1 MTLWRLVHRSLRQ
14 HALSTVVTAASL
26 MLATGLLLTVWM
38 LRSQAARAFTDA
50 DAGFD
55 AVLGARGSKLQLVL
69 NAVFHLESSPGN
81 LRWGDYV
88 QLTNQPGVAFAV
100 PLAVGDNYRGYRLVG
115 TLPRLFEAT
124 DHDGVVRLR
133 MRPGGR
139 LFDPQ
144 RREAVVG
151 SFAARRLGLKVG
163 DTFQPYHG
171 LVFDPK
177 TRHGETFVVVGV
189 LEPSNTPADRVLWI
203 PLAGLQ
209 NLGGHDPAAAQDI
222 SAVLIRLE
230 DGSPGAGFML
240 DLLYNRQGNRLTFA
254 WPIAQVVAEL
264 FDRLGWLERV
274 LSLVAWLVAVVAAA
288 SVLTG
293 LYNSMNERRRD
304 LAVLRALGAHRRT
317 VFAAV
322 MFEAGAIAALGAL
335 LGLGAHLALMNVAAA
350 IVQAQTGVV
359 LDPLAVEPVML
370 WGPVVIVGLG
380 ALAGLLPA
388 WKAYRTDVAGA
399 LSQAA

>member
-1 MTLWRLVHRSLRQ
+1 MTLARLVHRSLRQ
-14 HALSTVVTAASL
+14 HALSTAVTAGSL
-26 MLATGLLLTVWM
+26 ALATGLLLTVWM
-38 LRSQAARAFTDA
+38 LREQASRAFTDA

-81 LRWGDYV
+81 LRWSDYT
-88 QLTNQPGVAFAV
+88 QLTNQPGVAQAV

-115 TLPRLFEAT
+115 TLPTLFDAT
-124 DHDGVVRLR
+124 DHDGRARFRLR
-133 MRPGGR
+133 TGGR
-139 LFDPQ
+139 CFDPA

-151 SFAARRLGLKVG
+151 SFAARRLGLQVG
-163 DTFQPYHG
+163 DTFRPYHG
-171 LVFDPK
+171 LRFEAGAQ
-177 TRHGETFVVVGV
+177 HAETFVVVGV

-209 NLGGHDPAAAQDI
+209 NLGGHDPVAAQDI
-222 SAVLIRLE
+222 SAVLVRLE

-240 DLLYNRQGNRLTFA
+240 DLMYNRQGNRLTFA

-274 LSLVAWLVAVVAAA
+274 LALVAWLVAVVAAA
-288 SVLTG
+288 SVMTG

-304 LAVLRALGAHRRT
+304 LAMLRALGAHRRT

-322 MFEAGAIAALGAL
+322 LLEAGAIAALGVL
-335 LGLGAHLALMNVAAA
+335 LGVAFHFALMSAAA
-350 IVQAQTGVV
+350 AMVQAQTGVV
-359 LDPLAVEPVML
+359 LDPFVLAAALL
-370 WGPVVIVGLG
+370 WGPAIIVSLG
-380 ALAGLLPA
+380 MLAGLVPA
-388 WKAYRTDVAGA
+388 WKAYRTDVSGA
-399 LSQAA
+399 LSQIA

>member
-14 HALSTVVTAASL
+14 HALSTVVTAGSL

-38 LRSQAARAFTDA
+38 LRNQAARAFTDA

-55 AVLGARGSKLQLVL
+55 GVVGARGSKLQLVL

-81 LRWGDYV
+81 LRWDDYV
-88 QLTNQPGVAFAV
+88 QLTNQPGVALAV
-100 PLAVGDNYRGYRLVG
+100 PLAVGDNYRGFRLVG
-115 TLPRLFEAT
+115 TLPTLFEIG
-124 DHDGVVRLR
+124 DEMGVARLTVQ
-133 MRPGGR
+133 PGGR
-139 LFDPQ
+139 HFDPE

-177 TRHGETFVVVGV
+177 ARHAETFVVVGL

-209 NLGGHDPAAAQDI
+209 NLAGHDPAAAQDI
-222 SAVLIRLE
+222 SAVLVRLD
-230 DGSPGAGFML
+230 DGSPGAGFLL

-254 WPIAQVVAEL
+254 WPIAQVVTEL

-274 LSLVAWLVAVVAAA
+274 LTLVAWLVAVLAAA

-322 MFEAGAIAALGAL
+322 VLEAGTIAALGAGAGL
-335 LGLGAHLALMNVAAA
+335 LAHLAFMTLAAV
-350 IVQAQTGVV
+350 IIQDQTGVV
-359 LDPLAVEPVML
+359 LDPWTLDPVL
-370 WGPVVIVGLG
+370 FWGPALIVLLG
-380 ALAGLLPA
+380 ALAGLAPA
-388 WKAYRTDVAGA
+388 WKAYRTDVAEA
-399 LSQAA
+399 LGHTA